1 MGLRV
6 AIDVGPLHGPLTG
19 VGRAVDGTVGAL
31 ADRPRDVTLGRFVV
45 STRARLDDATRRLPV
60 PAMLAHRWWARSSWP
75 PLDPLLR
82 VDGRSADVVHG
93 TNYVVPPTTRRIARL
108 VSVYDCWFLDEPDRV
123 DPDVGRAAQVL
134 LRSLDDGA
142 HVVTC
147 SDATKD
153 ALLGHVPNLE
163 PHRVTTIHLGPPDG
177 FGSSD
182 PRRVSPPTRLGRL
195 TAGGF
200 VLSLGTVERRKN
212 VPGLVEA
219 FGRLAAEVADVR
231 LVIAGSPGDDS
242 PAVDAAI
249 RRLESEARGRIDVV
263 GRVDG
268 VERDWL
274 LDNARALAYPSLDEG
289 FGFPIL
295 EAQQNDLPIAAT
307 AVGSIPEVGGP
318 SLLLSRPDDTLAL
331 AANLHRLVTDDGRHA
346 EAAALGRRNLERFS
360 WQRCGDELITLY
372 RRLAGATS

>member
-19 VGRAVDGTVGAL
+19 VGRAVDGTVAAL
-31 ADRPRDVTLGRFVV
+31 ADRPHDVTLGRYVV
-45 STRARLDDATRRLPV
+45 SARARLADGTRRMPV

-82 VDGRSADVVHG
+82 VGGRRADIVHG

-134 LRSLDDGA
+134 LRSLEDGA

-147 SDATKD
+147 SEATRV
-153 ALLGHVPNLE
+153 ALLGHVDGLE
-163 PHRVTTIHLGPPDG
+163 PDRVTTVHLGPPDL
-177 FGSSD
+177 
-182 PRRVSPPTRLGRL
+182 PVERAIRRSLRFDRLVP
-195 TAGGF
+195 GGY

-212 VPGLVEA
+212 VPGLVDA
-219 FGRLAAEVADVR
+219 FGRLAAEVDDVR
-231 LVIAGSPGDDS
+231 LVIAGAPGDDS
-242 PAVDAAI
+242 PAVDAALA
-249 RRLESEARGRIDVV
+249 RLDRSTRDRVDVL
-263 GRVDG
+263 GRVDAD
-268 VERDWL
+268 ERDWL
-274 LDNARALAYPSLDEG
+274 LGCARALAYPSLDEG

-295 EAQQNDLPIAAT
+295 EAQQNDVPIAAT
-307 AVGSIPEVGGP
+307 AVGSIPEIGGP

-346 EAAALGRRNLERFS
+346 EAAAHGRTNLERFS

-372 RRLAGATS
+372 RRLAGAAP